1 MPMPEV
7 INLENVNAAIKNAT
21 ILTDNN
27 VKEQLYESELCDC
40 GREISLYPG
49 KDRMS
54 VKNDEVNGPIP
65 LNDYARTQVAL
76 QSHLGI

>member
-1 MPMPEV
+1 MSMPEV
-7 INLENVNAAIKNAT
+7 INLENVNAAIKDAT

-27 VKEQLYESELCDC
+27 VKEQLYQSELCDC
-40 GREISLYPG
+40 GREVSLYPG

-65 LNDYARTQVAL
+65 LKDYAKSQLKIQGCIMR
-76 QSHLGI
+76 